1 MHHIVK
7 ELLSY
12 MLLMEYIEVKPDII
26 FNSDSRMLEVIL
38 AFVFS
43 HCWDKV
49 AGSQLQ
55 STLRAR
61 L

>member
-1 MHHIVK
+1 MCHIVR
-7 ELLSY
+7 EFLSY
-12 MLLMEYIEVKPDII
+12 FLHMEYIEVKPDII
-26 FNSDSRMLEVIL
+26 FNSDSGMLEVIF

-43 HCWDKV
+43 HCWDEV

-55 STLRAR
+55 SILRAR